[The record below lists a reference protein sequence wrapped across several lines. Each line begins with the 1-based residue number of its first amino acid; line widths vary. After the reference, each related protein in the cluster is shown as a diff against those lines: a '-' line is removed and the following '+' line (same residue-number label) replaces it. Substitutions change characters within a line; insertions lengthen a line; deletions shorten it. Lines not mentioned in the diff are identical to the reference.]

1 MGARKEVTMNA
12 RTLALSLLFASVS
25 AHVAAE
31 PGTTSSARPGM
42 LYTEGVLCT
51 NPLVA
56 KDLIDVIDDAVI
68 YRDWLIGFALSG
80 HCVVWLDEFRLA
92 HKLKS
97 ENTAFDGRRA
107 ELWAVHVPHDE
118 QSATL
123 YGIVISPTA
132 STVAGRNF

>member
-1 MGARKEVTMNA
+1 MNA
-12 RTLALSLLFASVS
+12 RILALSLLLASAS

-31 PGTTSSARPGM
+31 PASERGARPGM
-42 LYTEGVLCT
+42 QYTEGVLCT

-68 YRDWLIGFALSG
+68 YRGWLTGYALSG

-92 HKLKS
+92 RKLKS

-107 ELWAVHVPHDE
+107 ELWAVHVPHGE
-118 QSATL
+118 EGATL
-123 YGIVISPTA
+123 YGIVFPTTA
-132 STVAGRNF
+132 STVAGPNF